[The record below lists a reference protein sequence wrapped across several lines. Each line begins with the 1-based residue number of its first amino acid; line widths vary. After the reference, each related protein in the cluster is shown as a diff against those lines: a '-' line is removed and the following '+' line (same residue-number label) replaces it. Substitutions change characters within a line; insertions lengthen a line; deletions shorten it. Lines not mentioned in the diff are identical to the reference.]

1 MILLKAKADTSIQHF
16 THVDLCDAQTAT
28 SWMTKVCGPHRLD
41 VLSKNSIHFKHTARL
56 LQAAT
61 VGYIEYGTDVTIGVD
76 AEYNLESY
84 SIELPI
90 QGRQRLESRHG
101 TIRSDHM
108 NGIILSPNA
117 SQELYIS
124 DNCKKIQVAIPRTL
138 MQAHLETLLQKP
150 VKDDI
155 QFLPAISSEQGASA
169 GWWRI
174 ARRFTEEACRVDSFM
189 ENRTL
194 AIEIES
200 TLVKGLILT
209 QPNNYSADLKKL
221 PQLNLPSYLQRAI
234 NYIHAHARED
244 IKLNDIVSH
253 SGVSRLKLF
262 NGFKKHIGL
271 PPMLYIRR
279 YRLGEIRKAIIQDLS
294 NSQISGIAMNWGY
307 THLGRFSSDYRKFF
321 GECPSHTAKRR
332 NSETLLSTIPLP

>member
-1 MILLKAKADTSIQHF
+1 MILVDAKADTPVQHF
-16 THVDLCDAQTAT
+16 THIDLSDAKTAT

-41 VLSKNSIHFKHTARL
+41 VLSKNRMHFKHTARL

-61 VGYIEYGTDVTIGVD
+61 VGYIEYGTDVTIGTD
-76 AEYNLESY
+76 AEYTLESY

-101 TIRSDHM
+101 TISSDHT

-117 SQELYIS
+117 SQELHIS
-124 DNCKKIQVAIPRTL
+124 GNCKKIQVAIPRAL
-138 MQAHLETLLQKP
+138 MRSYLETLLQKS

-174 ARRFTEEACRVDSFM
+174 ARHFTEEACRVDSFM

-194 AIEIES
+194 ASEIES
-200 TLVKGLILT
+200 TLVKGLLLT
-209 QPNNYSADLKKL
+209 QQNNYSADLKKTL
-221 PQLNLPSYLQRAI
+221 QLNLPIYVQRAL

-244 IKLNDIVSH
+244 IKLNEIVCY

-262 NGFKKHIGL
+262 DGFRKYIGL
-271 PPMLYIRR
+271 PPMFYIRR
-279 YRLGEIRKAIIQDLS
+279 YRLGEIRKAIIQDRS

-307 THLGRFSSDYRKFF
+307 THLGRFSTDYRKFF

-332 NSETLLSTIPLP
+332 NSETQISTTPLP

>member
-1 MILLKAKADTSIQHF
+1 MVLLNAQADTPTRHF
-16 THVDLCDAQTAT
+16 THIDLCDAETAT

-41 VLSKNSIHFKHTARL
+41 VLSKKSVHFKHTARL

-76 AEYNLESY
+76 ADDALESY
-84 SIELPI
+84 SVELPI
-90 QGRQRLESRHG
+90 QGRQRLESRQG
-101 TIRSDHM
+101 TIWSDHL

-117 SQELYIS
+117 SQELHIS
-124 DNCKKIQVAIPRTL
+124 GNCKKIQIAIPRTL
-138 MQAHLETLLQKP
+138 MRVHLETLLQKS
-150 VKDDI
+150 VKEDI

-174 ARRFTEEACRVDSFM
+174 ARHFTEEACRVDSFM
-189 ENRTL
+189 ENRAL

-200 TLVKGLILT
+200 TLIKGLILT
-209 QPNNYSADLKKL
+209 QPNNYSVDLKHT
-221 PQLNLPSYLQRAI
+221 PQPNFPIYVQRAI

-244 IKLNDIVSH
+244 IKLSEIVAY

-262 NGFKKHIGL
+262 DGFRKYIGL

-279 YRLGEIRKAIIQDLS
+279 YRLGEIRKAIIQDRS
-294 NSQISGIAMNWGY
+294 NAQVSGIAMNWGY
-307 THLGRFSSDYRKFF
+307 THLGRFSSDYRKCF

-332 NSETLLSTIPLP
+332 NSESRLSTIPLS